1 MIVVRVELWSAV
13 TGETT
18 EIARMLI
25 DNIGGTHTRGNYR
38 CRTLKGRSRQA
49 LDRAMVRTGGDGIFR
64 TVQREGRV
72 EGHPRL
78 REHVWN
84 LVAKALAATGYG
96 KKGGQADA

>member
-1 MIVVRVELWSAV
+1 MIIVTVHLASAV

-18 EIARMLI
+18 ELARAYI
-25 DNIGGTHTRGNYR
+25 DNIGGTTQIGDYR
-38 CRTLKGRSRQA
+38 VRTLRGRSTEAFARGQ
-49 LDRAMVRTGGDGIFR
+49 
-64 TVQREGRV
+64 VQREGRV

-96 KKGGQADA
+96 QPK